1 MKFNV
6 GNKIIGGYRLNKSF
20 FLQVYDKDTNINKS
34 YVISLGIEKEIK
46 PWITYEYDYK
56 LINLFFMRLGFSISE
71 VL

>member
-1 MKFNV
+1 MKLNV

-34 YVISLGIEKEIK
+34 YVVQFTKNIFK
-46 PWITYEYDYK
+46 PWITYECNYK
-56 LINLFFMRLGFSISE
+56 LLNLFFVRLGYNISE

>member
-34 YVISLGIEKEIK
+34 YVIQFTKNIFK

-56 LINLFFMRLGFSISE
+56 LINLFFVRLGYNISE
-71 VL
+71 VI

>member
-34 YVISLGIEKEIK
+34 YVVQFTKNIFK
-46 PWITYEYDYK
+46 PWVTYEYDYK
-56 LINLFFMRLGFSISE
+56 LLNLFFVRLGYNISE
-71 VL
+71 VI